1 MEQQH
6 SATATSLFK
15 HSLLYSVLTCR
26 NADRYTC
33 ASELKEQFDQCLQA
47 DQPGSQ
53 HFKDWREKLNR
64 EMAVFNGK
72 FVNEKEETASSVS
85 QPYTIQTRTE
95 VASKAVDKHKSAV
108 VQNPMNRLAGF
119 LPQKP

>member
-6 SATATSLFK
+6 SATATILFK
-15 HSLLYSVLTCR
+15 HSLLYQMLTCR

-47 DQPGSQ
+47 DQPGSH
-53 HFKDWREKLNR
+53 HFKDWREKLNQ
-64 EMAVFNGK
+64 EMAIFNGK

-85 QPYTIQTRTE
+85 QLHTMQPKTE
-95 VASKAVDKHKSAV
+95 VASKAVDIHKSAV
-108 VQNPMNRLAGF
+108 V
-119 LPQKP
+119 